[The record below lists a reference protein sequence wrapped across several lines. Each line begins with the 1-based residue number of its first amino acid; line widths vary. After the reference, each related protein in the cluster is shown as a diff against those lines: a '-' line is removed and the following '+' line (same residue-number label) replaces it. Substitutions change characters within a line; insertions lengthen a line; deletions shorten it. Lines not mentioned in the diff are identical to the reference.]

1 MKKKRARKLF
11 CTVIAR
17 IIDTRTGEEAGL
29 LYRWNT
35 GATQKEWHRA
45 PVEAFRLEHLPDM
58 SNFPPVNND

>member
-1 MKKKRARKLF
+1 MKPKRPRKLF

-17 IIDTRTGEEAGL
+17 IIDARTGEEAGL

-45 PVEAFRLEHLPDM
+45 PIKRFRLEHLPDM
-58 SNFPPVNND
+58 SNFPPVNDD